1 MFGYGKH
8 VLVVDDD
15 QSARQETA
23 LVLEHVGFI
32 VVQASDGL
40 DALNDM
46 RQQHVDVVVTD
57 SHMLHLNGLER
68 LAQSR
73 VIRSDTPVIII
84 SKGQGDISELAT
96 AHGAFAWVRKSSD
109 HGILLSMLALA
120 VGAPGVGTP
129 ARNGADWCMRQS
141 AHRNK
146 EDQIM
151 STGHVHADE
160 AILSMLQRD
169 DGLMMEDVIAG
180 QPDFSWAQVFL
191 AIDRLSRKNLIALY
205 RVGLSYQIRSMDRE
219 WRLGQNPEQE
229 ELAASHRY

>member
-23 LVLEHVGFI
+23 LLLERVGFM

-46 RQQHVDVVVTD
+46 QLQHVDAVVTD
-57 SHMLHLNGLER
+57 SHTPNLNGFEL

-73 VIRSDTPVIII
+73 VIRSDTPVIIV
-84 SKGQGDISELAT
+84 SKAQWDMSEMAT
-96 AHGAFAWVRKSSD
+96 AHGAFAWIRKSSD
-109 HGILLSMLALA
+109 PGILLMMLALA
-120 VGAPGVGTP
+120 VGGPGVGIP
-129 ARNGADWCMRQS
+129 VRNGAGWCVGQS

-151 STGHVHADE
+151 GTGNVHADE
-160 AILSMLQRD
+160 AILNMLQRY

-180 QPDFSWAQVFL
+180 QPDFSWAQLFL
-191 AIDRLSRKNLIALY
+191 AIDRLSRKHLIALY
-205 RVGLSYQIRSMDRE
+205 RVGQCYQIRLTNRA
-219 WRLGQNPEQE
+219 WTVGQDQRRE
-229 ELAASHRY
+229 ELAASHR